1 MSDDQVS
8 SAPRTSGGAASSTA
22 TAPAAA
28 AAVSAAAGAGGGSGA
43 VASDRFVFIRIEG
56 MHCHKCEAAIKKTVQ
71 RLPGVH
77 EVEVD
82 FASGQASVLFDPTL
96 VTINQ
101 LVDGVKQA
109 GYKPTGVTQSDAQG

>member
-1 MSDDQVS
+1 MADDKLS
-8 SAPRTSGGAASSTA
+8 STAQAGGAASTA
-22 TAPAAA
+22 TQVSPSALSASSAAA
-28 AAVSAAAGAGGGSGA
+28 AGVAA
-43 VASDRFVFIRIEG
+43 DRFVFIRVEG
-56 MHCHKCEAAIKKTVQ
+56 MHCHKCEVGIKKTLQ

-101 LVDGVKQA
+101 LVEGVKQA
-109 GYKPTGVTQSDAQG
+109 GYKPTGFTQQSDAQV

>member
-1 MSDDQVS
+1 MADDHVS
-8 SAPRTSGGAASSTA
+8 SAPRTGGATASNAA
-22 TAPAAA
+22 TAPATT
-28 AAVSAAAGAGGGSGA
+28 AVGAAGGGGSSA

-96 VTINQ
+96 VSINQ

>member
-1 MSDDQVS
+1 MADDHVS
-8 SAPRTSGGAASSTA
+8 SAPRTSGGAATSTA

-28 AAVSAAAGAGGGSGA
+28 AGGGGGGSGA